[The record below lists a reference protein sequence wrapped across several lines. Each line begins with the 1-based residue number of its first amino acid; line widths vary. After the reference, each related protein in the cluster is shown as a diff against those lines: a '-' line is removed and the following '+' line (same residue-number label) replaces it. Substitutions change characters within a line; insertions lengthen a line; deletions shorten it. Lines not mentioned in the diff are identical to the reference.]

1 MKFVRKGFKVLGC
14 PEMRVHLVEICCMIS
29 MEAIGQ
35 VRRDLEGR
43 RMTVSA
49 LQQMVFSLVDIA
61 NLPG

>member
-1 MKFVRKGFKVLGC
+1 
-14 PEMRVHLVEICCMIS
+14 MIS

-43 RMTVSA
+43 GMTVSA